1 MIRHYYD
8 EEFLEVQKISGA
20 KAVVSSVS
28 TPKSPAKVEKKKE
41 TPKPKS
47 NVIDITKAI
56 TAKPKAED
64 GKKKRGEKK
73 MENLLAGFVPM
84 ERPNSYKEGKKGSR
98 EQAKS
103 VEQMD
108 LFADFFSE

>member
-1 MIRHYYD
+1 M
-8 EEFLEVQKISGA
+8 QKISGA
-20 KAVVSSVS
+20 KAVVSSVP

-64 GKKKRGEKK
+64 GKKVKREKK
-73 MENLLAGFVPM
+73 KDNLLAGFVPM
-84 ERPNSYKEGKKGSR
+84 ERPDSYKEGKKGSR
-98 EQAKS
+98 QQAKS
-103 VEQMD
+103 IEQMD
-108 LFADFFSE
+108 LVADFFSE